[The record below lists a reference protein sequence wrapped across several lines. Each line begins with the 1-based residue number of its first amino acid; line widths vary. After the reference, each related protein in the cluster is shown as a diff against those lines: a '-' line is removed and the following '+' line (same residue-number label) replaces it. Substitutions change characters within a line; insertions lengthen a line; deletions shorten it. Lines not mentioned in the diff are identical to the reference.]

1 MHRTIPCLLLI
12 VAFATAC
19 AEQSPSGPTPQAVN
33 VSGTWSGDVSV
44 QGASARMIWTL
55 SQTNATDVSGPVL
68 MALPTGTVLLNGFLT
83 GTLAGSVLTYT
94 ISVGPGGIPAS
105 PSCVGQLG
113 GTMTATLGTTST
125 LAGDFAIRSSTCT
138 APFTGG
144 SLTLTKQ

>member
-1 MHRTIPCLLLI
+1 MHRAIPGLLLI
-12 VAFATAC
+12 VVFAVAC
-19 AEQSPSGPTPQAVN
+19 AEQSPSTPTPQTVN
-33 VSGTWSGDVSV
+33 VSGTWSGDVTF
-44 QGASARMIWTL
+44 QGVSARMVWTL

-83 GTLAGSVLTYT
+83 GTLAGLALTYT
-94 ISVGPGGIPAS
+94 ISVGPGGLPSS

-138 APFTGG
+138 PPFTGG
-144 SLTLTKQ
+144 SLTLTRQ